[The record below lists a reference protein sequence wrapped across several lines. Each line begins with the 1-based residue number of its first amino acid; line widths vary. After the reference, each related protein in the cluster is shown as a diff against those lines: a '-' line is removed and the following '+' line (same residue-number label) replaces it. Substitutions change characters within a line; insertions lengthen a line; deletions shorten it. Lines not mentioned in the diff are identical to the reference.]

1 MPFGSDLMTDTLLQ
15 DIDVRGVVTV
25 TLNRPDLHNAFD
37 DALIAEMTHVL
48 ATLGAD
54 PAVRAVVLR
63 GHGKSFSAGADL
75 DWMRRMAGYTQAQN
89 QKDAEGLAKLMHT
102 LDRLPKPVIGVV
114 QGAAYGGGVGLVA
127 ACDIAIASTKASFC
141 LSEVKLGLIPAAI
154 SPYVVAAIGARQ
166 ARRYFMTAEVIP
178 AARAREIG
186 LVHEVV
192 APDEIE
198 TTLTAV
204 LDAVFQG
211 APAAQAEA
219 KDLVF
224 LVDGAP
230 VDQALIVETAW
241 RIAQRRVSA
250 EGREGVGAFLAKRR
264 PVWQKG

>member
-1 MPFGSDLMTDTLLQ
+1 MTDTLLQ
-15 DIDVRGVVTV
+15 DIDARGVVTV

-37 DALIAEMTHVL
+37 DALIAEMTPML

-75 DWMRRMAGYTQAQN
+75 DWMRRMASYTRAQN
-89 QKDAEGLAKLMHT
+89 QKDAEGLARLMHT

-166 ARRYFMTAEVIP
+166 ARRYFTTAEVIS
-178 AARAREIG
+178 AARALEIG

-192 APDEIE
+192 APDEVE
-198 TTLTAV
+198 ATLEAV
-204 LDAVFQG
+204 LQTVFQG
-211 APAAQAEA
+211 APIAQAEA

-224 LVDGAP
+224 LVDGAEL
-230 VDQALIVETAW
+230 DEDLIVETAR
-241 RIAQRRVSA
+241 RIAERRVSA
-250 EGREGVGAFLAKRR
+250 EGKEGVDAFLAKRR